1 MFIDEAKIHVKGGD
15 GGSGCVSFRRE
26 KYRPRGGPDGGDGGS
41 GGNII
46 VKVGKGLRTLM
57 DFRYQRH
64 FSAEKG
70 KNGQGANRHGRSGK
84 GLILSVPPGTIVK
97 LLDSAR
103 SRDEKGKVVADL
115 VKEGDEAVVARG
127 GKGGKGNARFVTS
140 RQKAPRVAEPGET
153 GEEKWLTLELKLL
166 ADVAII
172 GYPNSGKST
181 LINRV
186 SRAKAKVADYPF
198 TTKVPN
204 LGVVALE
211 DEEPFTVADV
221 PGLIENA
228 HMGAGLGLRFLRHIE
243 RARLLVH
250 LVDLGTQ
257 RSPVEDYENLNKEL
271 VFYQASSRL
280 RSRQALGERPQIV
293 AGNKVDL
300 KGAKEKAKELA
311 RILERRKVEFFA
323 ISALKG
329 TGIDAL
335 MKAVVRRLY
344 EAD

>member
-41 GGNII
+41 GGDII
-46 VKVGKGLRTLM
+46 IKVDKGLRTLM
-57 DFRYQRH
+57 DFHYQRH

-70 KNGQGANRHGRSGK
+70 KNGQGANRHGRGGK
-84 GLILSVPPGTIVK
+84 DLVLSVPPGTIVK
-97 LLDSAR
+97 
-103 SRDEKGKVVADL
+103 DEKGKMVADL
-115 VKEGDEAVVARG
+115 IKEGDEAVVAQG

-140 RQKAPRVAEPGET
+140 KQKAPRVAEPGET
-153 GEEKWLTLELKLL
+153 GEEKWLALELKLL

-172 GYPNSGKST
+172 GYPNAGKST
-181 LINRV
+181 LINSI

-204 LGVVALE
+204 LGVVTLE
-211 DEEPFTVADV
+211 DGSGFTVADV

-243 RARLLVH
+243 RARLFIH
-250 LVDLGTQ
+250 LLDLGAE
-257 RSPVEDYENLNKEL
+257 RNPVEDYENINKEL
-271 VFYQASSRL
+271 VFYQAS
-280 RSRQALGERPQIV
+280 LGERPQIV
-293 AGNKVDL
+293 VGNKIDL
-300 KGAKEKAKELA
+300 KKAKEKAKELTKIF
-311 RILERRKVEFFA
+311 RERKVEFFA

-335 MKAVVRRLY
+335 IKTVARRLQ
-344 EAD
+344 